1 MKEIINFLKTIK
13 SKTSQIIS
21 PEVPYNVYFVMGNT
35 SCDMDSFLS
44 SIVYSYFK
52 NVQSGIISHDKHES
66 VEEISYN
73 LYDIAN
79 YVYVPI
85 INCPKK
91 ELFNRLDIAELCL
104 KSGLGIDDFF
114 YYQDDFTFEN
124 DKLIFKPLIYSS
136 ELLNGKYFNYSY

>member
-1 MKEIINFLKTIK
+1 MPNHF
-13 SKTSQIIS
+13 
-21 PEVPYNVYFVMGNT
+21 PYFVYFVMGNT

-44 SIVYSYFK
+44 FIVYRYFK
-52 NVQSGIISHDKHES
+52 NLQSGIISHDKRES

-85 INCPKK
+85 INRPKK

-104 KSGLGIDDFF
+104 KFGLIIDDFF
-114 YYQDDFTFEN
+114 FYDEDFSFG
-124 DKLIFKPLIYSS
+124 DLKICLCVFFSLI
-136 ELLNGKYFNYSY
+136 NFNSK

>member
-1 MKEIINFLKTIK
+1 MKEIINFLKTLK
-13 SKTSQIIS
+13 SKTCQIIS
-21 PEVPYNVYFVMGNT
+21 PEVPYFVYFVMGNT

-52 NVQSGIISHDKHES
+52 NLQSGIISHDKRES
-66 VEEISYN
+66 IDDISYN

-104 KSGLGIDDFF
+104 KSGLTIDDFF
-114 YYQDDFTFEN
+114 FYEEDFTFDH
-124 DKLIFKPLIYSS
+124 DKLIFKPLVYPND
-136 ELLNGKYFNYSY
+136 LLNGKYSY